1 MKVVRWQSCRGCSP
15 YNYAMSTRISSILL
29 IAFALTIVTACNR
42 QKIVLQ
48 KVQWLPDYFS
58 ESQHFG
64 SSFKSLEER
73 NEFLVVTG
81 RIDTTTEVAPQILAV
96 IMVGKKEIFLDLI
109 KWEKNNGAV
118 KRFYKGSG
126 YELILTDREKKDEM
140 RITSVG
146 IPFEKISYEGSAVI
160 KQGNDES
167 VYKLVGVPGYH

>member
-1 MKVVRWQSCRGCSP
+1 MP
-15 YNYAMSTRISSILL
+15 TRIGSILFIL
-29 IAFALTIVTACNR
+29 FIAAITSACHK

-73 NEFLVVTG
+73 NEFLIVTG
-81 RIDTTTEVAPQILAV
+81 KIDTTTEVAPQILAV
-96 IMVGKKEIFLDLI
+96 IMVDKKEIFLDLI

-146 IPFEKISYEGSAVI
+146 IPFEKISYEGTAVV
-160 KQGNDES
+160 KHGNDES
-167 VYKLVGVPGYH
+167 EYKLAGEPGYH